1 MYVGGRGNG
10 NGNGNGN
17 GKNRFSEGM
26 GNEKFFVPSEYGGNA
41 LRDPEALMRAEE
53 AFRRGYVFEEN
64 RPDTKNE
71 DLFNSKNGAEA
82 DYDEKNAYGEDEI
95 DEINKIN
102 GTNGIHNETSSA
114 FAPEKAYGEA
124 VKDGDGDGDE
134 DGDEVKIEK
143 DPIGFDA
150 KKDGER
156 AVFAQKKRNGYLS
169 EFFGGIKTEQ
179 IIIIG
184 LILILWE
191 SRADDELLI
200 MLAILLFC

>member
-10 NGNGNGN
+10 NGNSN
-17 GKNRFSEGM
+17 GKNRFSDGM
-26 GNEKFFVPSEYGGNA
+26 GNEKFFVPSEYGGNT

-71 DLFNSKNGAEA
+71 DLFNSENGAEA

-95 DEINKIN
+95 N
-102 GTNGIHNETSSA
+102 GTNGIHNETSSV
-114 FAPEKAYGEA
+114 FVPEKAYGEA
-124 VKDGDGDGDE
+124 VKDADE
-134 DGDEVKIEK
+134 DGDENEGEIGK
-143 DPIGFDA
+143 DPIGSDA
-150 KKDGER
+150 KKDGEC

>member
-10 NGNGNGN
+10 NINSNGRNKLSGD
-17 GKNRFSEGM
+17 F

-64 RPDTKNE
+64 RPDIKNE
-71 DLFNSKNGAEA
+71 NLFNSENGAEA
-82 DYDEKNAYGEDEI
+82 DDEKNAYGEDEI
-95 DEINKIN
+95 N
-102 GTNGIHNETSSA
+102 GTKGIHNEASSV
-114 FAPEKAYGEA
+114 FAPEKAYGEDIKDDDENESENKNGNDPLRYD
-124 VKDGDGDGDE
+124 VKKDGD
-134 DGDEVKIEK
+134 
-143 DPIGFDA
+143 
-150 KKDGER
+150 R
-156 AVFAQKKRNGYLS
+156 TVFAQKKRYGYLS
-169 EFFGGIKTEQ
+169 EIFGGIKTEQ

-184 LILILWE
+184 LMLILWE

>member
-1 MYVGGRGNG
+1 MYVSGR
-10 NGNGNGN
+10 GNGN
-17 GKNRFSEGM
+17 GKNRFPEGM

-71 DLFNSKNGAEA
+71 DLFNSKNGAESG
-82 DYDEKNAYGEDEI
+82 DDEKNAYGEDEI
-95 DEINKIN
+95 DEINEIN
-102 GTNGIHNETSSA
+102 GTNGIHNEPSSA

-124 VKDGDGDGDE
+124 VKDGDENEGE
-134 DGDEVKIEK
+134 IEK
-143 DPIGFDA
+143 DPLRSDA

-169 EFFGGIKTEQ
+169 EIFGGIKMEQ